1 MVISEP
7 VTGLAVKEPAARPPV
22 RVGGTSRSARWARM
36 RRHGTGA
43 ALIFIAPYV
52 ILFFVFRI
60 GPAVAGLLLSFAN
73 YDITGAVRW
82 EGLANFSQLFRDP
95 LFWTSL
101 RVTLVYTAIAVPLTV
116 IVSLVMAQLCALPLR
131 GIKVYRFF
139 YFLPVVTSMVT
150 AAVIWEWIYSY
161 SGPANWL
168 FSVLGVGPVPWLSST
183 TMVLPSL
190 AILSAWSGFG
200 FDMLILLAGLL
211 AIPSVYFEAAKVD
224 GASAWA
230 RYRWITLPQLKPALF
245 VVVILGIIQSFQVF
259 DVIYVMTG
267 GGPINGSY
275 SLVYFIYQEGF
286 QYFNFGYASAA
297 GVVLFVITLVVSLF
311 QRRFF
316 RQEA

>member
-1 MVISEP
+1 MASE
-7 VTGLAVKEPAARPPV
+7 AVASPAVQAA
-22 RVGGTSRSARWARM
+22 GTAWSARWARM
-36 RRHGTGA
+36 RREGTGA

-52 ILFFVFRI
+52 VLFVVFRI

-73 YDITGAVRW
+73 YKINGMVQW
-82 EGLANFSQLFRDP
+82 EGVANFSQLFNDP

-101 RVTLVYTAIAVPLTV
+101 RVTVIYTVIAVPLTV
-116 IVSLVMAQLCALPLR
+116 VISLAMAQLCALPIR
-131 GIKVYRFF
+131 GIKVYRAL
-139 YFLPVVTSMVT
+139 YFLPVITSMVT
-150 AAVIWEWIYSY
+150 AAVVWEWIYSY

-168 FSVLGVGPVPWLSST
+168 FSALGVGPVPWLSST
-183 TMVLPSL
+183 SMVLPSL

-211 AIPSVYFEAAKVD
+211 AIPAVYFEAAKID

-230 RYRWITLPQLKPALF
+230 RFRWVTLPQLKPALF
-245 VVVILGIIQSFQVF
+245 VVVILGIIQSFQIF

-275 SLVYFIYQEGF
+275 SLVYLIYQEGF

-297 GVVLFVITLVVSLF
+297 GVVLFAITLAVSLF